1 MNKGKVLKNS
11 ISSNKKIIA
20 IAATFA
26 LTALAAMIAFI
37 EMYNNSSAYESNKPE
52 SMSYIVQSNDYDEL
66 SSVVSK
72 LGIKTSHQLNV
83 INAVVAELTAEQVTE
98 LTEKHKFNI
107 SKNYSVELAGDNN
120 GRAVGKRRW
129 QPLATVVE
137 AINAQGAHSVYNFGD
152 GVTIGFLD
160 TGLDQLSGLSVDL
173 YRRDKAWGTYD
184 AINDTVS
191 NYDDEANGH
200 GTHVASIAANS
211 DYDVTGKIY
220 GVAPNAAL
228 VGIKAFDYEGKA
240 TYADVIRGIQWAIQV
255 KDQINLRVLNM
266 SFSGPVRSFYWEDP
280 LNQAVMKAWQ
290 AGIVVVASAG
300 NSGPNP
306 MTIGVPGNVPYII
319 TVGATSDNYTTNSN
333 VDDFVTSFSA
343 AGPTVEGFVKPDLVA
358 PGGHLSG
365 LMSFDSTIVTE
376 HPEFHDGGRY
386 FEMSGTS
393 QAAAVVSGAA
403 ALLLTQEPN
412 LSPDQVKC
420 RITSTAKMAFN
431 DDDSLAFSVF
441 QQGAGMI
448 NVGQMLASENNNCAN
463 KELDIAK
470 DLGGEQHF
478 YGPANMDENGDFY
491 IEGLG
496 DKYRWQASVEPHSV
510 SGSGFI
516 WKNSVEVGGFIWK
529 NSVVTDGFIW
539 KNAVFTDGFIWKN
552 ALDTEGFIWKN
563 SLNSDGFIWKNNA
576 DFNAQEG
583 IGVNHWVEQQ

>member
-11 ISSNKKIIA
+11 ISSKNITIIL
-20 IAATFA
+20 FV
-26 LTALAAMIAFI
+26 LGLLAVLIGFMKLVNIS
-37 EMYNNSSAYESNKPE
+37 NNSKPANNVK
-52 SMSYIVQSNDYDEL
+52 SYIVQSNDFEHL
-66 SSVVSK
+66 NAVMSANGVPVSHHLK
-72 LGIKTSHQLNV
+72 V
-83 INAVVAELTAEQVTE
+83 INAVAAELTERQKSA
-98 LTEKHKFNI
+98 LTDTHGFNI
-107 SKNYSVELAGDNN
+107 FDNYSVELAGDNN

-129 QPLATVVE
+129 QPLATVVD
-137 AINAQGAHSVYNFGD
+137 AISADSAHAVNNFGD

-184 AINDTVS
+184 AVNNTVS

-211 DYDVTGKIY
+211 DYDIRGKIY

-240 TYADVIRGIQWAIQV
+240 TYADVIRGIDWAIQV

-306 MTIGVPGNVPYII
+306 MTVGVPGNVPYII
-319 TVGATSDNYTTNSN
+319 TVGAMSDNYTTDDSL
-333 VDDFVTSFSA
+333 DDFVTSFSA

-403 ALLLTQEPN
+403 ALLLTQEPS
-412 LSPDQVKC
+412 LTPDQVKC
-420 RITSTAKMAFN
+420 RITSTARMAFKG
-431 DDDSLAFSVF
+431 DDSLAFSVF
-441 QQGAGMI
+441 QQGSGLI
-448 NVGQMLASENNNCAN
+448 NVTQMLESEVNNCAN
-463 KELDIAK
+463 KALDITK
-470 DLGGEQHF
+470 DINGESHYF
-478 YGPANMDENGDFY
+478 GPANMDENGDFY

-510 SGSGFI
+510 SGTGFI
-516 WKNSVEVGGFIWK
+516 WKNNVEVGGFIWK

-576 DFNAQEG
+576 DFNANER